1 MYDKLT
7 KSDIKKIK
15 EVATSLLQKIKSKI
29 AELDHWTDKQ
39 ETKAAVDNLIRDTLW
54 AELPE
59 CYDEISI
66 SESEWSVMEFLWS
79 HPLSTITDIRK
90 SLSQNG
96 WSDSTIKTLV
106 RRLVSKKA
114 AAINDEGAVFRYY
127 ALLSE
132 QECRLKETKSFINR
146 VYNGSVNMLVTN
158 LASESNLTEKE
169 TEELLRLID
178 KMGKE

>member
-1 MYDKLT
+1 MKT
-7 KSDIKKIK
+7 
-15 EVATSLLQKIKSKI
+15 
-29 AELDHWTDKQ
+29 
-39 ETKAAVDNLIRDTLW
+39 
-54 AELPE
+54 
-59 CYDEISI
+59 EISI
-66 SESEWSVMEFLWS
+66 SESEWNVMEYLWS
-79 HPLSTITDIRK
+79 NPLSTITDIRK
-90 SLSQNG
+90 SLSTTG

-114 AAINDEGAVFRYY
+114 IAINDKGATFRYY
-127 ALLSE
+127 PLISQ

-158 LASESNLTEKE
+158 LASDSNLTEKE

>member
-1 MYDKLT
+1 MK
-7 KSDIKKIK
+7 
-15 EVATSLLQKIKSKI
+15 
-29 AELDHWTDKQ
+29 
-39 ETKAAVDNLIRDTLW
+39 N
-54 AELPE
+54 
-59 CYDEISI
+59 EISI

-79 HPLSTITDIRK
+79 NPLSTITDIRK

-114 AAINDEGAVFRYY
+114 VAINDEGAVFRYY

-158 LASESNLTEKE
+158 LASDSNLTEKE
-169 TEELLRLID
+169 TQELMRLID

>member
-1 MYDKLT
+1 
-7 KSDIKKIK
+7 
-15 EVATSLLQKIKSKI
+15 
-29 AELDHWTDKQ
+29 
-39 ETKAAVDNLIRDTLW
+39 
-54 AELPE
+54 
-59 CYDEISI
+59 
-66 SESEWSVMEFLWS
+66 MEFLWS
-79 HPLSTITDIRK
+79 NPLSTITDIRK
-90 SLSQNG
+90 ALSPKG

-114 AAINDEGAVFRYY
+114 VAINDEGAVFRYY

-158 LASESNLTEKE
+158 LASDSNLTEKE
-169 TEELLRLID
+169 TQELMRLID

>member
-1 MYDKLT
+1 MK
-7 KSDIKKIK
+7 
-15 EVATSLLQKIKSKI
+15 
-29 AELDHWTDKQ
+29 
-39 ETKAAVDNLIRDTLW
+39 N
-54 AELPE
+54 
-59 CYDEISI
+59 EISI

-90 SLSQNG
+90 ALSPKG

-114 AAINDEGAVFRYY
+114 VAINDKGSVFRYY
-127 ALLSE
+127 ALLPE
-132 QECRLKETKSFINR
+132 QDCRLKETKSFINR

-158 LASESNLTEKE
+158 LASDSNLTEKE
-169 TEELLRLID
+169 TQELMRLID

>member
-1 MYDKLT
+1 MK
-7 KSDIKKIK
+7 
-15 EVATSLLQKIKSKI
+15 
-29 AELDHWTDKQ
+29 
-39 ETKAAVDNLIRDTLW
+39 NG
-54 AELPE
+54 
-59 CYDEISI
+59 ISI

-90 SLSQNG
+90 ALSPKG

-114 AAINDEGAVFRYY
+114 VAINDEGAVFHYY
-127 ALLSE
+127 ALLPE
-132 QECRLKETKSFINR
+132 QDCRLKETKSFINR

-158 LASESNLTEKE
+158 LASDSNLTEKE
-169 TEELLRLID
+169 TQELMRLID

>member
-1 MYDKLT
+1 MK
-7 KSDIKKIK
+7 
-15 EVATSLLQKIKSKI
+15 
-29 AELDHWTDKQ
+29 
-39 ETKAAVDNLIRDTLW
+39 NG
-54 AELPE
+54 
-59 CYDEISI
+59 ISI
-66 SESEWSVMEFLWS
+66 SESEWSVMEYLWS
-79 HPLSTITDIRK
+79 NPLSTITDIRK

-114 AAINDEGAVFRYY
+114 VAINDESSIFRYY

-132 QECRLKETKSFINR
+132 QDCRLKKTKSFIDR

-158 LASESNLTEKE
+158 LASDSNLTEKE
-169 TEELLRLID
+169 TQELLRLID